1 MPNEGVVNDD
11 EGAPVCPCCMCVYI
25 RHAPKRG
32 KRMGDMLAVL
42 QAVAMIAGLV
52 YLVLFEVPNLI
63 MALA

>member
-1 MPNEGVVNDD
+1 
-11 EGAPVCPCCMCVYI
+11 
-25 RHAPKRG
+25 
-32 KRMGDMLAVL
+32 MGDMLAVL